1 MSCPWVFLSSACPFT
16 ALLPPAPLLQGCSTD
31 PFSCWGPP
39 QCSPSC
45 PPHVPQL
52 LSASWRGEFVGES
65 TGKWPVSTSVPK
77 PRWSFSPTPNTPT
90 STDTGTWVGQHPRSH
105 GWDAVWA
112 RKRWCICKMQLSII
126 YFYLENNDLAWYT
139 LGKKKIPWR
148 NLHWC
153 KSEHFSQTVLGTF
166 LFPGCFPSPEFA
178 MKFWH
183 GPLLTAPLYMSLEIL
198 CRRAKVKC
206 PLCSE
211 RLAENEPCAQQSA
224 GSSEKVNAARARG
237 SVSGTVRCGRH
248 RLLHPSSSL
257 VQPFLT
263 FSLSPILHLQHT
275 SLTNILHMFFL
286 KYLEYLPNFTLLI
299 WELCKTNKH

>member
-1 MSCPWVFLSSACPFT
+1 MV
-16 ALLPPAPLLQGCSTD
+16 LLPNTQHISYQHWHRDLGGTTPK
-31 PFSCWGPP
+31 
-39 QCSPSC
+39 
-45 PPHVPQL
+45 VPWL
-52 LSASWRGEFVGES
+52 G
-65 TGKWPVSTSVPK
+65 
-77 PRWSFSPTPNTPT
+77 
-90 STDTGTWVGQHPRSH
+90 RS
-105 GWDAVWA
+105 
-112 RKRWCICKMQLSII
+112 
-126 YFYLENNDLAWYT
+126 
-139 LGKKKIPWR
+139 LGKEEMMHLWNAANNYLLLLRKQWFSMIHAWQKKIPWR

-178 MKFWH
+178 MKSWH

-198 CRRAKVKC
+198 CRRARTKC

-211 RLAENEPCAQQSA
+211 RLAENEPCAQQSG

-237 SVSGTVRCGRH
+237 SMNGTVHSGRH
-248 RLLHPSSSL
+248 RLLHPTSSL

-263 FSLSPILHLQHT
+263 FPLSPILHLQHT

-299 WELCKTNKH
+299 WQLCKTNKH